1 VRSLRLALA
10 LVVATVVAIPGRVA
24 RVEGREAKPEPTDLI
39 GALLEAPAVRER
51 TREPGAGEPE
61 RADEAPEPPDRD
73 EIEKTA
79 AAAHD
84 DGRDVV
90 GGEALEALAKLDWP
104 RAAPLLQR
112 FAAAR
117 QPQRAALAL
126 ALTYRHEVATG
137 GAATGTALRKK
148 LQAIATDRKQP
159 GAARDAA
166 FDALLETEWPGRDDW
181 YLAQF
186 SDPTLRPLRDVL
198 ALPLTHPVAREPDRW
213 IPVMTRLLG
222 SRDRAVHDQAV
233 ACLVQ
238 FQLEKARADALRP
251 LLPWLADPAWSS
263 ADDRL
268 RLIQSLED
276 LDMKEAVPGLIAVV
290 GQRPTAKHDEFER
303 SYAAEALAYFRD
315 PRAVPALRLAIPR
328 EKRWDHLK
336 RLYEGLV
343 ASGGVPSDE
352 EAAALEAVARK
363 ISTPDGRDAVDQLDF
378 IDEVSLPPAVA
389 LGLFL
394 SRGSAPEE
402 ATVERLVA
410 RARALDG
417 AEPAVATALREIFD
431 RWESAAA
438 DRDLARRLEAGQLS
452 TRSVWQALAKRASLR
467 RNAGAELRKVAARGD
482 RSAAVAAVLLGDA
495 KAMTSLLGGK
505 DADARAMLLACA
517 RLVGDKLPLDR
528 VAALLASRE
537 GHLPDAAEAYLQ
549 ADDSPEA
556 RRALLAAAAGQARIL
571 GNRTEGDPGHVT
583 FSEFDHIEE
592 QLRRS
597 LLEPGGPDEILA
609 LLSAGYWGGRGQIIV
624 RVTGGKA
631 RLQFVP
637 DEARRFE
644 RDLTASELASLRAL
658 LAAKKADTLGPLDTA
673 VADGLQLE
681 LVRVTRAGGR
691 RVFMNNP
698 DMFKG
703 AYAELCDGFRSL
715 VAAPGLTLRYDLAEH
730 LQGLEVLVADPSW
743 QVAGVMLDGGKP
755 IIEVA
760 NEAPS
765 WGAGLPLP
773 KEARLARPAPPGEQ
787 KAHLW
792 LTWPA
797 AQAVAAGRLGPLSLS
812 DEELPKNVRR
822 EAHLNEHGWANRRDG
837 AAYVVAEVAR
847 KDGLWRLAGGR
858 APALVAAGSFASP
871 VLSRDGR
878 WVLAA
883 RAQKSWAEPNDLVRI
898 DTRSGRIQRVDIPA
912 ADNLEPIITTPQGVL
927 VARFRDDADAFPPGT
942 KVTGPEKPE
951 HFVVDPETARVR
963 KLDGG
968 DFSPIP
974 DDSRH
979 PFQPAGADT
988 IWAARWDE
996 AMQAS
1001 LIGRYDLGR
1010 FVFTP
1015 VMELRGLRVGTDD
1028 IWVDEPAA
1036 RVYAVYGGHLLRF
1049 PLGR

>member
-1 VRSLRLALA
+1 MNMRPLRLALA
-10 LVVATVVAIPGRVA
+10 LLLVPIGAQGRD
-24 RVEGREAKPEPTDLI
+24 AKPEPADLI
-39 GALLEAPAVRER
+39 GALLEAPAVRDHTPE
-51 TREPGAGEPE
+51 ADSSPE
-61 RADEAPEPPDRD
+61 RADEPQEPRDRG
-73 EIEKTA
+73 ELEKEA

-84 DGRDVV
+84 DDGYLM
-90 GGEALEALAKLDWP
+90 GGEALAELAKLDWP
-104 RAAPLLQR
+104 RAEPLVRR
-112 FAAAR
+112 FAAGK
-117 QPQRAALAL
+117 QPRRAALAL
-126 ALTYRHEVATG
+126 ALTYRHEVASG
-137 GAATGTALRKK
+137 GAAAGAALRQK

-166 FDALLETEWPGRDDW
+166 FEALLATEWPGRDDW

-186 SDPTLRPLRDVL
+186 ADPTLRPLRDGVL
-198 ALPLTHPVAREPDRW
+198 FSPLAEPVEHDPDRW
-213 IPVMTRLLG
+213 IPVMIRQLG

-233 ACLVQ
+233 TCLVQ

-251 LLPWLADPAWSS
+251 LLPWLADPRWSS

-268 RLIQSLED
+268 RLIQSVEN
-276 LDMKEAVPGLIAVV
+276 LDMKEAVPGLIAVL
-290 GQRPTAKHDEFER
+290 GQKPTAKHDAFER
-303 SYAAEALAYFRD
+303 SYAAEALAHFRD
-315 PRAVPALRLAIPR
+315 ARAVPALRVAISR
-328 EKRWDHLK
+328 EKRWDHLERMYK
-336 RLYEGLV
+336 GLV
-343 ASGGVPSDE
+343 ASGGVPPAEAASAL
-352 EAAALEAVARK
+352 EAAARHK
-363 ISTPDGRDAVDQLDF
+363 STPAGRESVDALDF
-378 IDEVSLPPAVA
+378 DDEDAAPLAPAVA
-389 LGLFL
+389 LGVFL
-394 SRGSAPEE
+394 SKGPAPEE
-402 ATVERLVA
+402 TVVEQLVA

-417 AEPAVATALREIFD
+417 KEPNTAAALRDIFD

-452 TRSVWQALAKRASLR
+452 ARSVWRALDKRASLR
-467 RNAGAELRKVAARGD
+467 RNAGAELRAVAGRGD
-482 RSAAVAAVLLGDA
+482 RSAAVAAVVLGDA

-505 DADARAMLLACA
+505 DGDARAMLLACA
-517 RLVGDKLPLDR
+517 RLVGEKLPLDR

-537 GHLPDAAEAYLQ
+537 GHVPDAAEGYLR

-556 RRALLAAAAGQARIL
+556 GRALLAAAGGQARIL
-571 GNRTEGDPGHVT
+571 GNRTEGDPGHVS

-592 QLRRS
+592 ALRRS
-597 LLEPGGPDEILA
+597 VLEPGGPDEILA

-624 RVTGGKA
+624 RVRGGKA
-631 RLQFVP
+631 RLEFVP

-658 LAAKKADTLGPLDTA
+658 LAAKKVDTLGPLDTA
-673 VADGLQLE
+673 VADGIQLE
-681 LVRVTRAGGR
+681 LVRVTKAGGR

-703 AYAELCDGFRSL
+703 VYAELCAGFQSL
-715 VAAPGLTLRYDLAEH
+715 LAAPGLTLHYDLARQ
-730 LQGLEVLVADPSW
+730 LPGLEVLVADPAW
-743 QVAGVMLDGGKP
+743 QVAGVMLEGGKP
-755 IIEVA
+755 IIEVVS
-760 NEAPS
+760 EAPE
-765 WGAGLPLP
+765 WGSGLPLP
-773 KEARLARPAPPGEQ
+773 KQARLARPAPPREE

-797 AQAVAAGRLGPLSLS
+797 AQPVAADRLGPLSLS
-812 DEELPKNVRR
+812 DEELPKNMQR

-847 KDGLWRLAGGR
+847 KDGLWRLASGR
-858 APALVAAGSFASP
+858 APALVAAANLASP

-883 RAQKSWAEPNDLVRI
+883 RAQKTWAEPNDLVRI

-927 VARFRDDADAFPPGT
+927 AVRFRDDADALGPGT

-951 HFVVDPETARVR
+951 YFVVDPGTARVR

-968 DFSPIP
+968 DFTPIP
-974 DDSRH
+974 NDSRH
-979 PFQPAGADT
+979 PFQPAGPDT
-988 IWAARWDE
+988 IWAAKWDE

-1001 LIGRYDLGR
+1001 LIGRYDLRR
-1010 FVFTP
+1010 FAFTP